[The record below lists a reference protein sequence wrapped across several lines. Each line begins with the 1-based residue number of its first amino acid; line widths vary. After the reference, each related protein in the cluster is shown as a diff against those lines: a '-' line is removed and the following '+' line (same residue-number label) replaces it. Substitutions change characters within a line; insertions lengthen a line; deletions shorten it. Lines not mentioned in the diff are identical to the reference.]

1 MTLSPTKPDDDQERR
16 ERAIVYIMRRDHVS
30 RETAIEALQSL
41 NGPELWMLER
51 ELKPRRPMFTAD
63 YDPLGRT

>member
-16 ERAIVYIMRRDHVS
+16 ERAIAYIMRRDHVS
-30 RETAIEALQSL
+30 REVAIEAFKRLR
-41 NGPELWMLER
+41 GHELWMLEQA
-51 ELKPRRPMFTAD
+51 LKPKQPMFTSE